1 MIIQKNSRPR
11 YFSAV
16 LLSGIA
22 NFSLGASSLY
32 WKKLGEVPVL
42 TLVSYRV
49 LLSTII
55 LGALFIYYKN
65 FNKISNLNKKSIIAH
80 CTASFFIVIN
90 WGAFIWASVNDFVL
104 ESGLGY
110 LLAPFISITLGIV
123 FYNDQ
128 ISRSKVW
135 SVAIAFASIVFL
147 VFSSENLNHLTYLLI
162 ALTWGSYTY
171 IKKETSL
178 NAING
183 LFLETLFLTL
193 CILLAFL
200 LLGLPIALP
209 DELPE
214 GITHLIWLAG
224 IVSVTPLLMFSFASR
239 EIPLSLT
246 GILQFILPLTLI
258 SIGLFFGDPE
268 DTSQSQ
274 IIILAIISILLAIIA
289 CETLSTHKAKK
300 PE

>member
-1 MIIQKNSRPR
+1 MGFV
-11 YFSAV
+11 YV
-16 LLSGIA
+16 
-22 NFSLGASSLY
+22 Y
-32 WKKLGEVPVL
+32 KK
-42 TLVSYRV
+42 R
-49 LLSTII
+49 
-55 LGALFIYYKN
+55 
-65 FNKISNLNKKSIIAH
+65 NK
-80 CTASFFIVIN
+80 
-90 WGAFIWASVNDFVL
+90 L
-104 ESGLGY
+104 ECHKW
-110 LLAPFISITLGIV
+110 IV
-123 FYNDQ
+123 FRDP
-128 ISRSKVW
+128 
-135 SVAIAFASIVFL
+135 
-147 VFSSENLNHLTYLLI
+147 
-162 ALTWGSYTY
+162 
-171 IKKETSL
+171 
-178 NAING
+178 
-183 LFLETLFLTL
+183 FLTL